1 MKRLKEKT
9 LSRTSYQGKIPL
21 SFICCCCAILFYVTL
36 SIILSSSF
44 LLLHQE
50 QQELSIMTSILPLV
64 DGRGIN
70 DLMITS
76 STASLIAS
84 QEGFIEEPRKSL
96 DQKTGIVTSSS
107 TTTTATSSSTTT
119 NNDDSKRACHVII
132 VNAPDFHYEV
142 IESTVLRYPLPF
154 HKFNCTT
161 SKPII
166 FDFLLYDNWLG
177 KDGDISAG
185 VIKPKYLNES
195 EFWSWNTYFE
205 SYLQHNIFDR
215 IDGTK
220 ALMNR
225 VLKYSDMD
233 NKTADE
239 VDARIDVSCEFN
251 QVSMHEV
258 IKDDR
263 LFCVLHSKCD
273 QCTKLHFERSCFIS
287 PMWPKEQCTF
297 MALDLPKFEKSE
309 LMSTT
314 TSGHHQIIPMEPRH
328 KIDTG
333 SDIEEGNP
341 MYQPDSSIS
350 TMRICIFGRNRNHTI
365 LSNLFAQVPYQK
377 YNATFHIG
385 GRDIRE
391 LSQVYERSGIDM
403 SKIHIFFEKRYREY
417 YRNVAQCNI
426 YLPATDPKDRP
437 AHFPSGMKRLTGS
450 IPQVIAYKLPSVM
463 HVELE
468 KIYHEYLV
476 VAPVEVYNDTFE
488 SKVKALTRMMERV
501 GSGGFFLEATK
512 S

>member
-1 MKRLKEKT
+1 
-9 LSRTSYQGKIPL
+9 
-21 SFICCCCAILFYVTL
+21 
-36 SIILSSSF
+36 
-44 LLLHQE
+44 
-50 QQELSIMTSILPLV
+50 
-64 DGRGIN
+64 
-70 DLMITS
+70 MITTS
-76 STASLIAS
+76 PLSLIAS
-84 QEGFIEEPRKSL
+84 QVGFIEEPSRNSL
-96 DQKTGIVTSSS
+96 DQKNTITS
-107 TTTTATSSSTTT
+107 TTAP
-119 NNDDSKRACHVII
+119 DSDKRACHVVII
-132 VNAPDFHYEV
+132 NAPDFHYEV

-166 FDFLLYDNWLG
+166 FDFLLYNNWFG
-177 KDGDISAG
+177 KDGDITAG

-220 ALMNR
+220 ALIHR
-225 VLKYSDMD
+225 VLKYSDVD
-233 NKTADE
+233 KNKTDE

-297 MALDLPKFEKSE
+297 MVLDLPKFEKSE

-314 TSGHHQIIPMEPRH
+314 TSSSHHQIIPMKRH
-328 KIDTG
+328 KID
-333 SDIEEGNP
+333 SDIEEGNQ
-341 MYQPDSSIS
+341 MYQPDSSNS
-350 TMRICIFGRNRNHTI
+350 TMRICVFGRNRNHTI

-377 YNATFHIG
+377 YNAKFHIG

-391 LSQVYERSGIDM
+391 LSQVYERSGIDN

-426 YLPATDPKDRP
+426 YLPATDPKERP

-468 KIYHEYLV
+468 KIYHECLAG
-476 VAPVEVYNDTFE
+476 APVEVYDDTFE

-501 GSGGFFLEATK
+501 GSNSFFLAATK